1 MSGSRR
7 WAAFALVTVLLTVV
21 TLLVLWYP
29 VLADGLKDAQQAS
42 CIANLK
48 KIILAT
54 RMYCS
59 DWDGAYPNSALTG
72 ASYSEAY
79 GGELPKNMQFERQ
92 RKGWPVALAPYLA
105 DSQVLWCPADGNSI
119 SPAPDAEVSYWFRH
133 ALDIGPLYHW
143 GRPLSVADMAFA
155 DRQFLFYEHSDWH
168 GAGVGL
174 GTGIAGAGG
183 HGPDLDGV
191 ASVTINCAFADGHA
205 AALELGPGLSSAG
218 KTIDANWFTSTTDP
232 SDPTALWNP
241 KISLD

>member
-105 DSQVLWCPADGNSI
+105 DSQVLWCPADGDLAEHCPRCRGVLLV
-119 SPAPDAEVSYWFRH
+119 SPRPGHRPS
-133 ALDIGPLYHW
+133 LPL
-143 GRPLSVADMAFA
+143 GS
-155 DRQFLFYEHSDWH
+155 
-168 GAGVGL
+168 
-174 GTGIAGAGG
+174 
-183 HGPDLDGV
+183 
-191 ASVTINCAFADGHA
+191 
-205 AALELGPGLSSAG
+205 AALGVRHGLRR
-218 KTIDANWFTSTTDP
+218 
-232 SDPTALWNP
+232 
-241 KISLD
+241 